1 MWRRRLQ
8 IAIAVFV
15 VVFAAV
21 VVLSLRRGR
30 VEQAPAPAGRQDP
43 NSVVE
48 AQGGAT
54 YERSEKGKTKF
65 AIKFGR
71 QLTYQNGRTRLL
83 DGVALTLPDRQ
94 GRTVDIRSNEAT
106 LLQPPDRD
114 LARAEFAGSVVMTTS
129 DGVRVSAAHA
139 SYDDKKTLVTI
150 PGRVT
155 FSKGRTKGS
164 GVGATYDTAA
174 NVLHVRKQVEI
185 DVAPGDEGGE
195 ALHATAGEAILA
207 RDDHRVRL
215 EQQPRIDAGTRT
227 IEADTTTIHLSEDD
241 QRIERAELRGHSRI
255 TGKAADAPS
264 MHARDIDLVYAP
276 DGRTLHTAALVE
288 DASVDLPAEGG
299 SGRRV
304 AGRTIDITMGADG
317 STVTALTAKGAV
329 QVDLPAAADAPARRI
344 RSQTLVASGQEN
356 GGLDNATFT
365 GGVTFNE
372 SRPAT
377 KKAAGVERTARS
389 ESLVVRTAPGF
400 GDVQQATFRGSVH
413 FTNGET
419 AADAPVAVYDVAA
432 DRIDLQPAQKGER
445 GMGPHVTDGRVVV
458 DARTI
463 RLGLGSDT
471 LNAETSVRS
480 LLQPASE
487 KTAKGSAARDDVKVP
502 AMLKKDRP
510 VNVTSRALTYDS
522 GAGRAVYT
530 GGARLWQDETTI
542 TADTI
547 EIDDRTGNLTGD
559 GHVTT
564 VTLLVDTDDKS
575 GEKKNVRTVATADH
589 LLYEDEIRRATY
601 TTKAH
606 ANGPQGDITA
616 DRIELYLTASG
627 DELERAEAD
636 GSVVAREDTRRVY
649 GTHMTYIGATEKY
662 TMVGAPVKA
671 YDDEAPNCKLTVGAT
686 LTFYRSVDRID
697 AVGNELYPTQT
708 TPIACGTERKS

>member
-8 IAIAVFV
+8 LAIAAFV
-15 VVFAAV
+15 VIFAAV

-30 VEQAPAPAGRQDP
+30 VEQPPAPAGRQDP

-114 LARAEFAGSVVMTTS
+114 LARAEFAGNVVMTTS

-139 SYDDKKTLVTI
+139 SYDDAKALVTI
-150 PGRVT
+150 PGRLT
-155 FSKGRTKGS
+155 FTKGRTKGA

-174 NVLHVRKQVEI
+174 NILHLRTQVEI
-185 DVAPGDEGGE
+185 DVPPGDDGGE
-195 ALHATAGEAILA
+195 ALHATAGEAVLE

-215 EQQPRIDAGTRT
+215 EQQPRIDGGTRT
-227 IEADTTTIHLSEDD
+227 IEADTTTIHLSQDD
-241 QRIERAELRGHSRI
+241 QRVERAELRGRSRI

-264 MHARDIDLVYAP
+264 MQARDIDLVYAP
-276 DGRTLHTAALVE
+276 DGRTLRTAALVE
-288 DASVDLPAEGG
+288 DASVDLPADGS

-304 AGRTIDITMGADG
+304 AGRTIDITMAEDG

-344 RSQTLVASGQEN
+344 RSQTLVASGQDN

-365 GGVTFNE
+365 GSVTFNE
-372 SRPAT
+372 LRPAA
-377 KKAAGVERTARS
+377 KDAPAVERTARS
-389 ESLVVRTAPGF
+389 ESLTVRTAPGF

-458 DARTI
+458 DARSI
-463 RLGLGSDT
+463 RLGLGSDA

-487 KTAKGSAARDDVKVP
+487 KGSKGSAARGDVKVP

-510 VNVTSRALTYDS
+510 VNVTSRALAYDS
-522 GAGRAVYT
+522 HAGRAVYT
-530 GGARLWQDETTI
+530 GDARLWQDETTI
-542 TADTI
+542 NADTI
-547 EIDDRTGNLTGD
+547 EIDDRTGNLKGD

-564 VTLLVDTDDKS
+564 VTFPVDTDDQT
-575 GEKKNVRTVATADH
+575 GAKKTAPTLATGDH
-589 LLYEDEIRRATY
+589 LLYEDATRRATY

-606 ANGPQGDITA
+606 VNGPQGDITG

-636 GSVVAREDTRRVY
+636 GSVIAREDMRRVY
-649 GTHMTYIGATEKY
+649 GTHLTYIGETEKY
-662 TMVGAPVKA
+662 TMVGTPVKA
-671 YDDEAPNCKLTVGAT
+671 YDDTAPNCKLTVGAT